1 LNKLKDE
8 LKDKVMKDAEDSLD
22 DSKKRKVKN
31 DIRAENDVK
40 LRQKKRILTLEM
52 KDELSNYRKQ
62 SDDNYKDE
70 VEVFS
75 HSKKSRTSIMKKW
88 SRQKQHKKS
97 KFPVR
102 KPKNL
107 IY

>member
-70 VEVFS
+70 VEVFP
-75 HSKKSRTSIMKKW
+75 HSK
-88 SRQKQHKKS
+88 
-97 KFPVR
+97 
-102 KPKNL
+102 NL
-107 IY
+107 GHP